1 MIVSVAS
8 GKGGTGKTLVAVNL
22 ALSLKN
28 ESLQFLDCDVEE
40 PNVHLFLHPEINH
53 AEAVYNLVPA
63 INENLCNLCGKCSQF
78 CQYNAILVTPQKALV
93 FPELCHSCGGCA
105 LVCPQRAIAEEKYR
119 IGSVKVGSVQNLE
132 LVYGEL
138 HVGKPLPVPV
148 IKEVKKRMKKDRI
161 VILDSPPGT
170 SCPVIETVR
179 GSDFCILVTEPTPF
193 GLHDLRITVQ
203 VLEKLAIPFGVIV
216 NRADI
221 GNEEVREF
229 CQKRGIPILLE
240 IPYLRK
246 IVELYSRGIPF
257 IQEMPEWEEKFKALF
272 ERVGGSL
279 RDETACGFEW
289 KRGDGKNNNC
299 GFISG
304 PR

>member
-40 PNVHLFLHPEINH
+40 PNAHLFLRPEINH
-53 AEAVYNLVPA
+53 IEAVYNLVPA
-63 INENLCNLCGKCSQF
+63 IDENLCNRCGKCSQF
-78 CQYNAILVTPQKALV
+78 CQYNAIFVTPQKVLI

-105 LVCPQRAIAEEKYR
+105 LVCPQKAIAEEQYR
-119 IGSVKVGSVQNLE
+119 IGSVKVGSVRNLE

-138 HVGKPLPVPV
+138 NVGKPLPVPV
-148 IKEVKKRMKKDRI
+148 IKEVKKKIKKDRI

-179 GSDFCILVTEPTPF
+179 GSDFCIQVAEPTPF
-193 GLHDLRITVQ
+193 GLHDLKIAVQ
-203 VLEKLAIPFGVIV
+203 VLEELAIPFGVV
-216 NRADI
+216 LNRADI
-221 GNEEVREF
+221 GDEKVQEF
-229 CQKRGIPILLE
+229 CHQKSIPILLE

-246 IVELYSRGIPF
+246 IAELYSKAIPF
-257 IQEMPEWEEKFKALF
+257 IQEMPEWKAKFQALF
-272 ERVGGSL
+272 KRVERL
-279 RDETACGFEW
+279 CA
-289 KRGDGKNNNC
+289 K
-299 GFISG
+299 
-304 PR
+304 